1 MTFEEYVQDWDGTK
15 VKIANLVDQK
25 KRMTADIDA
34 EIAKLAATEMTM
46 RKAIANNVVTS
57 LGDNLKEGV
66 NNWNMSNG
74 RSLKLTH
81 KVDRKIDEA
90 QIAMA
95 REEYAKVNDS
105 DGVTFDQLLRVKYEL
120 AVAEFRKIEDKVGAA
135 LAVSRMLVSST
146 PAPVLELI

>member
-25 KRMTADIDA
+25 KRLTADIDA
-34 EIAKLAATEMTM
+34 EIVKLAATEMTM

-81 KVDRKIDEA
+81 KIDRKIDEA

-105 DGVTFDQLLRVKYEL
+105 DGVTFDQLLRIKYEL
-120 AVAEFRKIEDKVGAA
+120 EVREFRKIEDKVGAA

-146 PAPVLELI
+146 PAHVLELI

>member
-25 KRMTADIDA
+25 KRLTSDIDA
-34 EIAKLAATEMTM
+34 EIVKLAATEMTM

-66 NNWNMSNG
+66 NKWSMSNG

-81 KVDRKIDEA
+81 KIDRTIDES

-105 DGVTFDQLLRVKYEL
+105 DGVTFDQLLRIKYEL
-120 AVAEFRKIEDKVGAA
+120 AVAEFRKIEDNAGAS